1 MKRFNK
7 NNYVNASKIKSE
19 KIAQAKINE
28 QNRRYFFGANQT
40 KRSSIF
46 SRNIA

>member
-40 KRSSIF
+40 NLNYSLQPL
-46 SRNIA
+46 N